1 MTQRRGP
8 NIAASIRQRLL
19 NKARETDRPFNELL
33 QYFAMER
40 FLYRLSKSAHA
51 DKFVLKGALMF
62 AAWHAPVTRPT
73 RDIDLLGITDNSID
87 AIVAFVKEICV
98 QEVESDGLV
107 FDAESVG
114 GERIVEDADYEGV
127 RVRFRGILDTA
138 RIAMQIDIGFG
149 DVVVPTPAMAEYP
162 TILPL
167 PAPRLKGYSR
177 ESAVAEKFEA
187 MVKLGVLN
195 SRVKDFFDIWLLS
208 RQFDFDGPTLAAAIA
223 KTFASRGTT
232 IPAAPVALTGD
243 FANDAARQAQWR
255 AFIRKSRLENVPS
268 DFAEI
273 VEAVAVF
280 LGPITRALAAGG
292 EFEGSWEAP
301 GPWPGGEKQHQSGE
315 PG

>member
-19 NKARETDRPFNELL
+19 NQARQTGRPFNELL

-40 FLYRLSKSAHA
+40 FLYRLSRSVQA

-62 AAWHAPVTRPT
+62 TAWQAPVTRPT
-73 RDIDLLGITDNSID
+73 MDIDLLGITDNGVE
-87 AIVAFVKEICV
+87 AIVAVVRDICR
-98 QEVESDGLV
+98 QDFEPDGLV
-107 FDAESVG
+107 FDAADVE
-114 GERIVEDADYEGV
+114 GERIVEDADYAGV
-127 RVRFRGILDTA
+127 RVRFRGTLGTA
-138 RIAMQIDIGFG
+138 RVTMQLDIGFG
-149 DVVVPTPAMAEYP
+149 DIVVPAPSTADYP
-162 TILPL
+162 TILDL
-167 PAPRLKGYSR
+167 PAPRLRGYSR

-208 RQFDFDGPTLAAAIA
+208 RQFDFDGTMIA
-223 KTFASRGTT
+223 RAVTETFATRGTA

-255 AFIRKSRLENVPS
+255 AFVRKSRLENAPS

-280 LGPITRALAAGG
+280 LGPITRALAAG
-292 EFEGSWEAP
+292 ESFQGSWKVS
-301 GPWPGGEKQHQSGE
+301 GPWRGNLDD
-315 PG
+315 